1 MQNQLF
7 GIAKR
12 NLLPKIEIIDNL
24 MNEKKHLI
32 NSKLDL
38 DFILSKITE
47 VM

>member
-24 MNEKKHLI
+24 MNEKKAFNQLKI
-32 NSKLDL
+32 RFRFY
-38 DFILSKITE
+38 FIKNH
-47 VM
+47 